1 MKKGE
6 SQICFEFWYKK
17 ERKHIMIIDTHT
29 HLDNEKFIE
38 DADEV
43 IKRAFDN
50 GVKKFIIPAADP
62 ADLPRAVELAQKYDE
77 IYFAV
82 GFHPVEAD
90 KYDEKL
96 ITCFINHPKCVAV
109 GEIGL
114 DYHWV
119 KEPEKQQKQIDLF
132 HRQIEIAKEYKKPV
146 IIHIREATA
155 DSVKV
160 LEAHPDITGVLH
172 CYNAAE
178 ELLKFQE
185 RFYYGI
191 GGVITFKN
199 AKKLINVF
207 PKIPKNRVV
216 IETDAPYLTP
226 HPFRGKRN
234 EHSYTVYVRDKIAEL
249 WGVEKEEA
257 ENITTQNAKELFN
270 I

>member
-1 MKKGE
+1 
-6 SQICFEFWYKK
+6 
-17 ERKHIMIIDTHT
+17 MIIDTHT
-29 HLDNEKFIE
+29 HLDNQKFI
-38 DADEV
+38 DDVDDV
-43 IKRAFDN
+43 IKRAKEA
-50 GVKKFIIPAADP
+50 GVGKFIIPAADP
-62 ADLPRAVELAQKYDE
+62 VDLPRAIELAQKYNE

-82 GFHPVEAD
+82 GFHPVEID

-119 KEPEKQQKQIDLF
+119 KENAQREKQKEYFKKQIELAIKFD
-132 HRQIEIAKEYKKPV
+132 KP
-146 IIHIREATA
+146 IIVHIREATE
-155 DSVKV
+155 DSLNI
-160 LEAHPDITGVLH
+160 LEEYPESRGVLH
-172 CYNAAE
+172 CFNAAE
-178 ELLKFQE
+178 QLLKLKD

-207 PKIPKNRVV
+207 PKIPKKRVV

-226 HPFRGKRN
+226 HPYRGKRN
-234 EHSYTVYVRDKIAEL
+234 EPMYTVYVRDKIAKL
-249 WGVEKEEA
+249 WGVEPAEA
-257 ENITTQNAKELFN
+257 EKITTENAEELFN

>member
-1 MKKGE
+1 
-6 SQICFEFWYKK
+6 
-17 ERKHIMIIDTHT
+17 MIIDTHT
-29 HLDNEKFIE
+29 HLDNQKFI
-38 DADEV
+38 DDVDDV
-43 IKRAFDN
+43 IKRAKEA
-50 GVKKFIIPAADP
+50 GVGKFIIPAADP
-62 ADLPRAVELAQKYDE
+62 ADLPRAIELAQKYNE

-82 GFHPVEAD
+82 GFHPVDID

-119 KEPEKQQKQIDLF
+119 KENAQREKQKEYFKKQIELAIKFD
-132 HRQIEIAKEYKKPV
+132 KP
-146 IIHIREATA
+146 IIVHIREATE
-155 DSVKV
+155 DSLNI
-160 LEAHPDITGVLH
+160 LEEYPESRGVLH
-172 CYNAAE
+172 CFNAAE
-178 ELLKFQE
+178 QLLKLKD

-226 HPFRGKRN
+226 HPYRGKRN
-234 EHSYTVYVRDKIAEL
+234 EPMYTVYVRDKIAKL
-249 WGVEKEEA
+249 WGVEPAEA
-257 ENITTQNAKELFN
+257 EKITTENAEELFN

>member
-1 MKKGE
+1 
-6 SQICFEFWYKK
+6 
-17 ERKHIMIIDTHT
+17 MIIDTHT
-29 HLDNEKFIE
+29 HLDNKKFLN
-38 DADEV
+38 DVDEV
-43 IKRAFDN
+43 IKRAKDT

-62 ADLPRAVELAQKYDE
+62 KDLPRAIDLAQKYED

-82 GFHPVEAD
+82 GFHPVDID

-96 ITCFINHPKCVAV
+96 ITSFITHPKCVAV

-119 KEPEKQQKQIDLF
+119 KEPEKRRQQIELF
-132 HRQIEIAKEYKKPV
+132 HRQIELAKEYKKP
-146 IIHIREATA
+146 IIVHIREATE

-160 LEAHPDITGVLH
+160 IEKYPDIKGVFH

-178 ELLKFQE
+178 QLLKFTD

-207 PKIPKNRVV
+207 PKIPRDRVV

-226 HPFRGKRN
+226 HPYRGKRN
-234 EHSYTVYVRDKIAEL
+234 EPAYTVYVRDKIAEL
-249 WGVEKEEA
+249 WGVAPKEVEDV
-257 ENITTQNAKELFN
+257 TTQNAKRLFC

>member
-1 MKKGE
+1 
-6 SQICFEFWYKK
+6 
-17 ERKHIMIIDTHT
+17 MIIDTHT
-29 HLDNEKFIE
+29 HLDNKKFLN
-38 DADEV
+38 DVDEV
-43 IKRAFDN
+43 IKRAKDA

-62 ADLPRAVELAQKYDE
+62 KDLPRAIDLAQKYED

-82 GFHPVEAD
+82 GFHPVDID

-96 ITCFINHPKCVAV
+96 ITSFITHPKCVAV

-119 KEPEKQQKQIDLF
+119 KDKKQREKQIEYFHKQIEL
-132 HRQIEIAKEYKKPV
+132 AKEYKKS
-146 IIHIREATA
+146 IIVHIREATE

-160 LEAHPDITGVLH
+160 IEKYPDIKGVFH

-178 ELLKFQE
+178 QLLKFTD

-207 PKIPKNRVV
+207 PKIPRDRVV

-226 HPFRGKRN
+226 HPYRGKRN
-234 EHSYTVYVRDKIAEL
+234 EPAYTVYVRDKIAEL
-249 WGVEKEEA
+249 WGVAPKEVEDV
-257 ENITTQNAKELFN
+257 TTQNAKRLFC

>member
-1 MKKGE
+1 
-6 SQICFEFWYKK
+6 
-17 ERKHIMIIDTHT
+17 MIIDTHT
-29 HLDNEKFIE
+29 HLDNEKFAE
-38 DADEV
+38 DVDEV
-43 IKRAFDN
+43 INRALEN
-50 GVKKFIIPAADP
+50 GVKKFVIPAADP
-62 ADLPRAVELAQKYDE
+62 KDLPKAIELAQKYDD
-77 IYFAV
+77 IFFAV
-82 GFHPVEAD
+82 GFHPVDID

-119 KEPEKQQKQIDLF
+119 KDEEQRNKQIKYF
-132 HRQIEIAKEYKKPV
+132 HRQIELALKYNKP
-146 IIHIREATA
+146 IIVHIREASE
-155 DSVKV
+155 DSLKV
-160 LEAHPDITGVLH
+160 LQEHPEIRGVLH
-172 CYNAAE
+172 CFNAAE
-178 ELLKFQE
+178 QLLELKD

-199 AKKLINVF
+199 ARKLINVF

-234 EHSYTVYVRDKIAEL
+234 EPMYTVYVRDKIAEL
-249 WGVEKEEA
+249 WGVEREMVEE
-257 ENITTQNAKELFN
+257 ITTKNAKELFS

>member
-1 MKKGE
+1 
-6 SQICFEFWYKK
+6 
-17 ERKHIMIIDTHT
+17 MIIDTHT
-29 HLDNEKFIE
+29 HLDNKKFIN
-38 DADEV
+38 DVDEV
-43 IKRAFDN
+43 IKRAKEV

-62 ADLPRAVELAQKYDE
+62 RDLPRAIELAQKYDE
-77 IYFAV
+77 VYFGV
-82 GFHPVEAD
+82 GFHPVDID

-119 KEPEKQQKQIDLF
+119 KEKDKQQKQIELF
-132 HRQIEIAKEYKKPV
+132 HRQIELAKKYNKP
-146 IIHIREATA
+146 IIVHIREATE
-155 DSVKV
+155 DSIKV
-160 LEAHPDITGVLH
+160 IETHPEIKGVFH
-172 CYNAAE
+172 CFNAAE
-178 ELLKFQE
+178 QLLKFSD

-199 AKKLINVF
+199 ARKLINVF
-207 PKIPKNRVV
+207 PKIPKERVV

-234 EHSYTVYVRDKIAEL
+234 EPMYTTLIRDKIAKL
-249 WGVEKEEA
+249 WGVSREEV
-257 ENITTQNAKELFN
+257 EDITTKNAKRLFG

>member
-1 MKKGE
+1 
-6 SQICFEFWYKK
+6 
-17 ERKHIMIIDTHT
+17 MIIDTHT
-29 HLDNEKFIE
+29 HLDNEKFAE
-38 DADEV
+38 DVDEV
-43 IKRAFDN
+43 INRAIEN
-50 GVKKFIIPAADP
+50 GVKKFVIPAADP
-62 ADLPRAVELAQKYDE
+62 KDLPRAIELAQKYDE

-82 GFHPVEAD
+82 GFHPVDID

-119 KEPEKQQKQIDLF
+119 KDEEQRNKQIKYF
-132 HRQIEIAKEYKKPV
+132 HKQIELALEFNKP
-146 IIHIREATA
+146 IIVHIREASE
-155 DSVKV
+155 DSLNV
-160 LEAHPDITGVLH
+160 LREHPEIRGVLH
-172 CYNAAE
+172 CFNAAE
-178 ELLKFQE
+178 QLLELKD

-191 GGVITFKN
+191 GGIITFKN
-199 AKKLINVF
+199 ARKLINVF

-234 EHSYTVYVRDKIAEL
+234 EPMYTVYVRDKIAEL
-249 WGVEKEEA
+249 WGVEREVVEE
-257 ENITTQNAKELFN
+257 ITTKNAKELFN

>member
-1 MKKGE
+1 
-6 SQICFEFWYKK
+6 
-17 ERKHIMIIDTHT
+17 MIIDTHT
-29 HLDNEKFIE
+29 HLDNEKFYDDVE
-38 DADEV
+38 EV
-43 IKRAFDN
+43 IQRAIKA

-62 ADLPRAVELAQKYDE
+62 KDLLRAVELAQNYDE
-77 IYFAV
+77 IYFGV
-82 GFHPVEAD
+82 GFHPVDID

-96 ITCFINHPKCVAV
+96 ITCFITHPKCVAV

-119 KEPEKQQKQIDLF
+119 KEKEQREKQIEYF
-132 HRQIEIAKEYKKPV
+132 HKQIEIAKKFNKP
-146 IIHIREATA
+146 IIVHIREATE
-155 DSVKV
+155 DSIKV
-160 LEAHPDITGVLH
+160 IEAHPEIKGVFH
-172 CYNAAE
+172 CFNAAE
-178 ELLKFQE
+178 QLLKFSD

-207 PKIPKNRVV
+207 PKIPKDRVV

-234 EHSYTVYVRDKIAEL
+234 EPAYTVYVRDKIAEL
-249 WGVEKEEA
+249 WGIDAKEVED
-257 ENITTQNAKELFN
+257 ITTKNAKRLFN

>member
-1 MKKGE
+1 
-6 SQICFEFWYKK
+6 
-17 ERKHIMIIDTHT
+17 MIIDTHT
-29 HLDNEKFIE
+29 HLDNEKFYDDVE
-38 DADEV
+38 DV
-43 IKRAFDN
+43 IKRAKEV
-50 GVKKFIIPAADP
+50 GVGKFIIPAADP
-62 ADLPRAVELAQKYDE
+62 KDLPRAVELAQNHDE

-82 GFHPVEAD
+82 GFHPVDID

-96 ITCFINHPKCVAV
+96 ITCFITHPKCVAV

-119 KEPEKQQKQIDLF
+119 KEKDKREKQIEYF
-132 HRQIEIAKEYKKPV
+132 HKQIEIAKKYDKP
-146 IIHIREATA
+146 IIVHIRDATE

-160 LEAHPDITGVLH
+160 IEKHPDIRGVFH

-178 ELLKFQE
+178 QLLKFSD

-207 PKIPKNRVV
+207 PKIPKERVV

-234 EHSYTVYVRDKIAEL
+234 EPAYTVYVRDKIAEL
-249 WGVEKEEA
+249 WGEDKKKVEE
-257 ENITTQNAKELFN
+257 ITTQNAQRLFN